1 MRICVIGKADYPII
15 QRRVEAFQKRGHEV
29 HVISLYPNNNSNYT
43 IHYISSPS
51 LFKRFKFHIIN
62 AIPQVSKLI
71 KKINPDVIDIHGASS
86 NGIYALLPLHK
97 PIVVTVYGP
106 DIYDHAAHSVLL
118 RQMVKRIL
126 LRADMIV
133 GSTPAIRDY
142 ITNIV
147 GLDVGDK
154 LRTRRG
160 GIDVPRILRDAEQ
173 RRHAI
178 RQEFGVAPHT
188 RVVLH
193 SRHIAELWRV
203 KTLVR
208 SIPLVIKNHPNTEFW
223 FAFPPPNAAGE
234 RLLARLKEMVQEMG
248 MTGHVRFLGHHPYDR
263 MISIMHASDIYV
275 CIGKNDLLAASIQEA
290 ACAGLIPILSDLPA
304 YHELIQDQVNGFYV
318 SNVTPEN
325 VAGRINFVMDNFDAL
340 KQQIVPYN
348 QALIRQ
354 HYSLNAG
361 ISWLLSMYEEAIRR
375 YNERN

>member
-1 MRICVIGKADYPII
+1 MRIAIIGRANYPII
-15 QRRVEAFQKRGHEV
+15 QRRAEAFQKRGHDV
-29 HVISLYPNNNSNYT
+29 HIISLHPGEIPGCVTHTVAPSPLLNKFKL
-43 IHYISSPS
+43 HYLGSISQ
-51 LFKRFKFHIIN
+51 I
-62 AIPQVSKLI
+62 SKLI
-71 KKINPDVIDIHGASS
+71 KQINPDVVDIHGVSS
-86 NGIYALLPLHK
+86 YGIYALLPLRK

-118 RQMVKRIL
+118 RQVVKRIL

-133 GSTPAIRDY
+133 GSTPVIRDY
-142 ITNIV
+142 ITNVV

-154 LRTRRG
+154 LQTRRG